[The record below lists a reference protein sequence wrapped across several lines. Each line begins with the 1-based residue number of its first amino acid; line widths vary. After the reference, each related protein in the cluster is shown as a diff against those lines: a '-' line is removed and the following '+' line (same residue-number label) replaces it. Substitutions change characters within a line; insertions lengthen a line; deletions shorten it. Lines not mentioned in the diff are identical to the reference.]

1 MHSRL
6 LRRGAE
12 ADIFLMEW
20 AGGKAIS
27 KVRAPK
33 PYRHETLDAAIRR
46 QRTVHE
52 ATFMSAA
59 KRAGVASP
67 HVYFV
72 DPVKAEIIMEFV
84 KGKNVRDAVSPAL
97 CYRIGRYAG
106 LLHSRSI
113 IHGDLTTSNFIA
125 DGSRLVLLD
134 FGLSHYSERKEDAA
148 TDIRLIK
155 EVLTSA
161 HVTVRK
167 AFDRFTEGY
176 ASIVGEKR
184 TRKILDNVEEIEKRG
199 RYARVT

>member
-1 MHSRL
+1 
-6 LRRGAE
+6 
-12 ADIFLMEW
+12 MEW